1 MKIDIQAKK
10 IEIVNLQEIPDINK
24 KMKHISIEINYT
36 PSRADLYEPSS
47 LKSRHKISIIYYDKE
62 DKKKEM
68 GTIDL
73 TVIVFI
79 TETDENKE
87 KLQEIL
93 NIWNQ
98 KGYNEIPLD
107 IRVGIENAISS
118 IWPVVSIAAEKAVLP
133 PPIQPLAFSPR
144 PTTGNLQK

>member
-1 MKIDIQAKK
+1 MRIDIQAKK
-10 IEIVNLQEIPDINK
+10 IEISNLQEIPDINK
-24 KMKHISIEINYT
+24 KMRPISIEINHT

-47 LKSRHKISIIYYDKE
+47 LKSRHKISIIYYDEE

-73 TVIVFI
+73 TVIVLI
-79 TETDENKE
+79 TDENKE

-93 NIWNQ
+93 DLWNE
-98 KGYNEIPLD
+98 KGYNEIPID

-118 IWPVVSIAAEKAVLP
+118 IWPIVSIAAEKAVLP
-133 PPIQPLAFSPR
+133 PPMQPLAFSPR
-144 PTTGNLQK
+144 PIAGNLQK